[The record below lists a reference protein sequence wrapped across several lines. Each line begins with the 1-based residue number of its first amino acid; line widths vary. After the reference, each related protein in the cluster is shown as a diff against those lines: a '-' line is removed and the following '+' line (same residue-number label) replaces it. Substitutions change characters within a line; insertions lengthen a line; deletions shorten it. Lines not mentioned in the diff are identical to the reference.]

1 VVTGKD
7 VRDLVLDVAKAVNP
21 ALGDRIDIDRGL
33 EAPLL
38 GPDTALDS
46 LALIT
51 FVAAIEEAIAE
62 RFGMNVVVLD
72 ERAAKLT
79 DSPYRTVGALV
90 GYVEQLLLEG
100 AA

>member
-1 VVTGKD
+1 MTGND
-7 VRDLVLDVAKAVNP
+7 VSDLVMEVAKAVNP

-33 EAPLL
+33 DAPLL
-38 GPDTALDS
+38 GPEAALDS

-79 DSPYRTVGALV
+79 DSPYRTVRALA
-90 GYVEQLLLEG
+90 GYVEQLLAEG
-100 AA
+100 TG